1 MKLKTATLL
10 AIFGAA
16 FMTVTYGL
24 ELMAGYLAEN
34 DISVEFYLS
43 LRPGLES
50 INLVGRFLI
59 MIFFIILYKNQK

>member
-16 FMTVTYGL
+16 GMAITFALDWMFRKMGVT
-24 ELMAGYLAEN
+24 
-34 DISVEFYLS
+34 VEFYD
-43 LRPGLES
+43 S
-50 INLVGRFLI
+50 IEPLLISIQLIGRFLI